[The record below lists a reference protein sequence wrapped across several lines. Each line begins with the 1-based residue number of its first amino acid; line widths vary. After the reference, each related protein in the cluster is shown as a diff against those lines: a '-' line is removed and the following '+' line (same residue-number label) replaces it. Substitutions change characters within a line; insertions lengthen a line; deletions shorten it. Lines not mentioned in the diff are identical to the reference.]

1 MISKNQAVLIEGALL
16 CVQFV
21 LFFVGFSALA

>member
-1 MISKNQAVLIEGALL
+1 MISRTQAVVIEGALL
-16 CVQFV
+16 ALQFV